1 MIISAA
7 HLDDAARAGIV
18 RGILAWHGWGA
29 AQAAEAVGVSRS
41 TVSRWCQA
49 CSCDQLHRLAVAAGV
64 TLVHIGG
71 GA

>member
-1 MIISAA
+1 MTISAA
-7 HLDDAARAGIV
+7 HLDDAARAGIM
-18 RGILAWHGWGA
+18 RGILALRAWSA

-49 CSCDQLHRLAVAAGV
+49 CSCDQLHRLATAAGV
-64 TLVHIGG
+64 TFVRVGE

>member
-1 MIISAA
+1 MTISAA

-18 RGILAWHGWGA
+18 RGILAWHAWSA
-29 AQAAEAVGVSRS
+29 AEAAEAVGVSRS

-49 CSCDQLHRLAVAAGV
+49 CSCDQLHRLATAEGVA
-64 TLVHIGG
+64 LVRVGE